1 MINPKTLLIFV
12 LLIPAPFSMAQD
24 DILQIKIDKWL
35 CCNLDQSLQDISKEY
50 NIQFVYDREKF
61 KGIRYTEHPVNMS
74 LEKVLKSMCK
84 PNKLKFFVSEQGLV
98 YVVEKWYQQGME
110 TLDEEKTY
118 MQAAQKTNIQMTGRV
133 VDKFSLES
141 LPFVTVA
148 VMGVSTGTIS
158 NVDGNFT
165 LKNIPTDT
173 STIVF
178 TYIGYKKKEIYL
190 NPKSM
195 LKDVMISMEQEAL
208 MLDEVDVTAE
218 IQDVLQVSRQQA
230 GIFKMSPAK
239 LQTLPNL
246 GEKDILRSFQLM
258 PGISA
263 ANENSSGLY
272 VRGGTPDQ
280 VLVLYDGFTV
290 YNVEHMFGFF
300 SAFNSNA
307 IKDVQLFKG
316 GFDAKYGGR
325 LSSVVEIT
333 GKDGNQKGFN
343 MAADISLMSVNGFIE
358 LPVSDKLTATFSGR
372 RSWQSP
378 LYQKMFET
386 YTTENEE
393 PQQGFKMNNGTQQTA
408 SYFYDINAKVTYK
421 PNDDDR
427 IAFSFYNGQD
437 KLDNSIAPRGGLR
450 GGGSFSLESV
460 DETKWGNT
468 GASIKYSKQFNEHF
482 FMNTLVSYSN
492 YFSNRER
499 SRSGKFV
506 ASDSTE
512 QAISTG
518 IFENNNLLDY
528 TAKVD
533 FEYQWNQK
541 NKIEFGLQAIH
552 NDIDYNYM
560 QNDTLAVIDRN
571 TSGQTFTGYLQD
583 QIKLFGGKWILTP
596 GLRMNYFTGTEK
608 IYSEPRLITV
618 YNITDR
624 WRVKASYGDYYQ
636 FAKRVVRE
644 DISNGSKEFW
654 ALADGEQLPVSS
666 SRQYI
671 LGAAYETPDFLFD
684 VEAFYKDLN
693 NITEYS
699 LRIKPSRE
707 SIDYSEN
714 FFSGYGTARGI
725 DFLAQKKYGN
735 FTGWLAYTWSQVV
748 HHIEA
753 FGDYDFY
760 AAHDVTH
767 ELKLVGTYKWKNWDF
782 GATWI
787 FATGK
792 PYTAPE
798 GGYEL
803 TLLDGT
809 TADYINVTIKN
820 GQRLPDYHRLDL
832 SANYNF
838 KIGGTA
844 PATIGFSVF
853 NAYNRSNVWCNEYQ
867 IIDNELVETPVYYLS
882 ITPNINLN
890 IKLK

>member
-1 MINPKTLLIFV
+1 MLLIFV
-12 LLIPAPFSMAQD
+12 LMIPALFSQAQED
-24 DILQIKIDKWL
+24 VLQTKIDKWL
-35 CCNLDQSLQDISKEY
+35 CCTLDVALEDIAEEY
-50 NIQFVYDREKF
+50 NIQFAFDKEKF
-61 KGIRYTEHPVNMS
+61 KEIRYMEHPVNMT
-74 LEKVLKSMCK
+74 LEKVLQGMCK
-84 PNKLKFFVSEQGLV
+84 PNKLKSFVADDGKI
-98 YVVEKWYQQGME
+98 YVVEKWYQEGME
-110 TLDEEKTY
+110 TLDEEKIYTN
-118 MQAAQKTNIQMTGRV
+118 AAQKKNIQMTGGV
-133 VDKFSLES
+133 VDQFSMES
-141 LPFVTVA
+141 LPFVSVA
-148 VMGVSTGTIS
+148 VKGASTGTIT

-178 TYIGYKKKEIYL
+178 TYIGYKKKEIFL

-195 LKDVMISMEQEAL
+195 LNDVMISMEQET
-208 MLDEVDVTAE
+208 MVLDEVNVTAE
-218 IQDVLQVSRQQA
+218 MQDVLQVSKEQA
-230 GIFKMSPAK
+230 GIFKMSPTK

-343 MAADISLMSVNGFIE
+343 MAADLSLMSMNGFME
-358 LPVSDKLTATFSGR
+358 LPISDKLTATISGR
-372 RSWQSP
+372 RSWESP

-386 YTTENEE
+386 YTTESDQ
-393 PQQGFKMNNGTQQTA
+393 PQQGFRLNDGTQQTS

-427 IAFSFYNGQD
+427 VALSFYNGQD
-437 KLDNSIAPRGGLR
+437 KMDNSLSPMGNMR
-450 GGGSFSLESV
+450 GGGNFNIESV
-460 DETKWGNT
+460 DETNWGNT
-468 GASIKYSKQFNEHF
+468 GASIKYSKQFNDRF
-482 FMNTLVSYSN
+482 FMNTLLSYSN
-492 YFSNRER
+492 YFSKRER
-499 SRSGKFV
+499 SRSGTFM
-506 ASDSTE
+506 APDSTE
-512 QAISTG
+512 QSISSG
-518 IFENNNLLDY
+518 MFEDNNLLDY

-533 FEYQWNQK
+533 FEYQWNQQ
-541 NKIEFGLQAIH
+541 NNFEFGIQAIH
-552 NDIDYNYM
+552 NDIDYSYL

-571 TSGQTFTGYLQD
+571 TTGQTYTAYFQD
-583 QIKLFGGKWILTP
+583 KIKLLDGKWILTP
-596 GLRMNYFTGTEK
+596 GLRMNYFSGTNQV
-608 IYSEPRLITV
+608 YTEPRLITV
-618 YNITDR
+618 YNLTDR

-654 ALADGEQLPVSS
+654 ALADGDQLPVAS

-684 VEAFYKDLN
+684 VEAFYKDLDH
-693 NITEYS
+693 ITEYS

-714 FFSGYGTARGI
+714 FFSGYGTAKGI

-735 FTGWLAYTWSQVV
+735 FTGWVAYTWSQVV
-748 HHIEA
+748 HHIDA

-809 TADYINVTIKN
+809 TADYINVTVKN

-838 KIGGTA
+838 KIGGKA

-853 NAYNRSNVWCNEYQ
+853 NAYNRSNVWYNEYQ
-867 IIDNELVETPVYYLS
+867 VLDNELIETPVYYLS
-882 ITPNINLN
+882 ITPNINLS